1 MHLMVKLERSYPTA
15 IQLSADVQAWV
26 VSGNQN
32 QGKTYGFAA
41 GMRTRPIRG
50 PWTGHDIVSGPY
62 RKMMPKQ
69 TTDVDRLVGL
79 RITAL
84 RKARGL
90 SQTALGT
97 AVGVTFQQVQK
108 YEKGQNRVGAGRLR
122 EIARL
127 LEVPVSAFFD
137 ENDGPAS
144 QEQAEV
150 FGFLRAHGAV
160 DLLRAFASIEDDQL
174 RREVLAI
181 VRSAARLDRKK
192 DAALDA

>member
-1 MHLMVKLERSYPTA
+1 
-15 IQLSADVQAWV
+15 
-26 VSGNQN
+26 
-32 QGKTYGFAA
+32 
-41 GMRTRPIRG
+41 
-50 PWTGHDIVSGPY
+50 
-62 RKMMPKQ
+62 MMPKQ

-137 ENDGPAS
+137 EDNVAGA

-150 FGFLRAHGAV
+150 FGFLRANGAV
-160 DLLRAFASIEDDQL
+160 DLLRAFAAIEDDQV

-181 VRSAARLDRKK
+181 VRSAARLGRKK